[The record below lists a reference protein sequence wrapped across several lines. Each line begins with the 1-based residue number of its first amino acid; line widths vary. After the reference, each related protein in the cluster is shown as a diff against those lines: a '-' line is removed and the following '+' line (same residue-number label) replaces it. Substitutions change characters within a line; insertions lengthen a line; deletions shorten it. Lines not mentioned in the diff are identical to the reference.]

1 MPLPSASQASALG
14 LGTFCTPTQPGARTA
29 LPSPLETP
37 GRVNPIARFAVTRR
51 VAVAMIACAIVLLG
65 IFAIPRLP
73 IALLPSFS
81 PPVISVSVTYPNVA
95 PEQMETLVTRP
106 LENAVSRVPGIDNIE
121 STSSEGSTRVRAQ
134 FHFGVNIDT
143 AAINVQNQVDRIRGQ
158 LPNDPTLQAPQIN
171 KFDPNS
177 LPVVTAFVTDSGR
190 TQRDLNDLFT
200 NYLAD
205 EFSAVTGVGSVTV
218 NASQT
223 RAIMVEPDAGLL
235 AAYGLTPDALV
246 ARIKAENVNLPAGVV
261 QIAQNEY
268 QIQTAALYQNER
280 EIANTVITTKNGAPV
295 FVRDVA
301 KVTDSISEQ
310 RTFTRLNGQPALSF
324 SVTAQ
329 PDANVVGTA
338 NDVYQKIAEIQKRYP
353 SMHIGVIFDQRGFI
367 VDAINALEHTAIYGA
382 VLAVLIILLFLHS
395 WRSTM
400 IVAVSLPISV
410 LGTLFAAYL
419 FGYSLNTM
427 TLGGL
432 ALAVGLIVDDAIVVI
447 ENIYRHYMS
456 GETIVQA
463 AQSAVTQIFS
473 AVLASSITVIT
484 VFVPLVLIP
493 GLQGLLF
500 TPFAVMVMCAVGISL
515 LVALTT
521 VPMLA
526 TRLWSKQRPQTNGAP
541 KSRYAKFS
549 AAFDRGYEK
558 FADRYQRLLRWSLSH
573 PGPVFATAAIIFFVT
588 LAALK
593 FGVVATEL
601 FPPTN
606 SRFVSFTLR
615 MPTGTALGIMDTV
628 TKDVERRFR
637 NDARVVDI
645 AAAVGS
651 GGGGGSS
658 RVQTN
663 QSQLQITLRPGTG
676 SAEAGTFVTMW
687 QSGLTG
693 MRARG
698 GGGGGGRVTPERR
711 AQMRKLMGAPIVGLQ
726 AFGRTTDIVSRILS
740 QGQNELSIMIYGPDL
755 ATLDRIAHSALPALA
770 EIPGISAPDV
780 ASTQA
785 QPQLNVQID
794 RVRAASLGLS
804 TTQISQAIDTS
815 TSGSIAS
822 YLQISGTQVPIIV
835 QLPAAQRRSYQS
847 VADLSLSIPGGTNSG
862 SSLIS
867 TSTAIPGQNYTL
879 QTIPLSSVASV
890 KVGSGPSETTRM
902 NKQRESE
909 ITAGLNGGALGD
921 VTAAA
926 QKVMDGVTM
935 PSGYYWGFGPG
946 STQQSTAFNSLGL
959 IVILAILLI
968 YMLLA
973 AQFESLL
980 HPLVIIMAVPLSLAG
995 VVLALVITHRSFGL
1009 TAFIGVLMLVGIV
1022 VKNAILVVEFTN
1034 QLRHDGMAAREAL
1047 LQAAPLRLR
1056 PILMTTLATVGGMTP
1071 LALGLEVGSSSQAPL
1086 GTVVIGGLIC
1096 STLLSLIVIP
1106 TLYLW
1111 VAEHIEPRF
1120 APTAPAS
1127 RPGGADLP
1135 VRATLPV

>member
-1 MPLPSASQASALG
+1 
-14 LGTFCTPTQPGARTA
+14 
-29 LPSPLETP
+29 
-37 GRVNPIARFAVTRR
+37 
-51 VAVAMIACAIVLLG
+51 MIACAIVLLG
-65 IFAIPRLP
+65 VFAIPRLP

-81 PPVISVSVTYPNVA
+81 PPVISVNVSYPNVA

-121 STSSEGSTRVRAQ
+121 STSSEGSSRVRAQ
-134 FHFGVNIDT
+134 FHFGVNIDI
-143 AAINVQNQVDRIRGQ
+143 AAVNVQNQVDRIRSQ

-205 EFSAVTGVGSVTV
+205 EFSAVTGVGSVSV

-246 ARIKAENVNLPAGVV
+246 SRIKSENVNLPAGVV

-268 QIQTAALYQNER
+268 QIQTAALYRNEQ
-280 EIANTVITTKNGAPV
+280 EIANTVVTTKNGAPV
-295 FVRDVA
+295 FVRDLA

-338 NDVYQKIAEIQKRYP
+338 NDVYTKIAEIQKRYP
-353 SMHIGVIFDQRGFI
+353 TMHIGVIFDQRGFI

-382 VLAVLIILLFLHS
+382 VLAVLVILLFLHS

-447 ENIYRHYMS
+447 ENIYRHYMR

-558 FADRYQRLLRWSLSH
+558 FAERYRKILTWSLGH
-573 PGPVFATAAIIFFVT
+573 PAPVFATAAIIFFVT

-601 FPPTN
+601 FPATN
-606 SRFVSFTLR
+606 SRFVTFTLR
-615 MPTGTALGIMDTV
+615 MPTGSALGVMDTI

-645 AAAVGS
+645 AASVGS
-651 GGGGGSS
+651 GGGGGGGG

-663 QSQLQITLRPGTG
+663 QSQLQITLRPGT
-676 SAEAGTFVTMW
+676 SSTDAGAFVTMW

-693 MRARG
+693 MRARRPAGSG
-698 GGGGGGRVTPERR
+698 GGGGTVTPERR

-835 QLPAAQRRSYQS
+835 QLPANQRRSYQS
-847 VADLSLSIPGGTNSG
+847 VAGLSLSIPGGTNSG
-862 SSLIS
+862 SALIS
-867 TSTAIPGQNYTL
+867 SSTATPGQNYTL

-890 KVGSGPSETTRM
+890 TVGSGPSETTRM

-926 QKVMDGVTM
+926 QKVMDRVTM

-1034 QLRHDGMAAREAL
+1034 QLRHEGAGAREAL

-1056 PILMTTLATVGGMTP
+1056 PILMTTLATIGGMTP
-1071 LALGLEVGSSSQAPL
+1071 LALGLEAGSSSQAPL

-1120 APTAPAS
+1120 SSAAPA
-1127 RPGGADLP
+1127 PKTTVGDQP

>member
-1 MPLPSASQASALG
+1 LPRPEE
-14 LGTFCTPTQPGARTA
+14 TTART
-29 LPSPLETP
+29 
-37 GRVNPIARFAVTRR
+37 NPIARFAVSRR
-51 VAVAMIACAIVLLG
+51 IAVLMMACAIVLLG
-65 IFAIPRLP
+65 VFAIPRLP

-81 PPVISVSVTYPNVA
+81 PPVISVNVTYPNVA

-106 LENAVSRVPGIDNIE
+106 IENAVSRVPGIDNIE
-121 STSSEGSTRVRAQ
+121 STSAEGSTRVRAQ
-134 FHFGVNIDT
+134 FHYGVNIDI
-143 AAINVQNQVDRIRGQ
+143 AAVNVQNQVDRIRGQ
-158 LPNDPTLQAPQIN
+158 LPNDPTLQTPQIN

-177 LPVVTAFVTDSGR
+177 LPIVTAFVTDSR
-190 TQRDLNDLFT
+190 RSQRDLNDLFT
-200 NYLAD
+200 NQLAD
-205 EFSAVTGVGSVTV
+205 QFSAVTGVGSVTV

-223 RAIMVEPDAGLL
+223 RAIMVQPDAGLL
-235 AAYGLTPDALV
+235 AGYGLTADELV
-246 ARIKAENVNLPAGVV
+246 SRIKAENVNLPAGVA

-268 QIQTAALYQNER
+268 QIQTAALYQNAQ
-280 EIANTVITTKNGAPV
+280 EIANTIVTTRNGAPV

-324 SVTAQ
+324 SVTPQ
-329 PDANVVGTA
+329 PDANVVATA
-338 NDVYQKIAEIQKRYP
+338 NDVYSKINEIKKRYP
-353 SMHIGVIFDQRGFI
+353 SMQIGVIFDQRSFI

-395 WRSTM
+395 WRSTL
-400 IVAVSLPISV
+400 IVAISLPISV
-410 LGTLFAAYL
+410 LGTLFAAYIL
-419 FGYSLNTM
+419 GYSLNTM

-432 ALAVGLIVDDAIVVI
+432 ALAVGLIVDDAIVVL
-447 ENIYRHYMS
+447 ENIYRHYMR
-456 GETIVQA
+456 GETILEA
-463 AQSAVTQIFS
+463 TQSAVTQIFS

-500 TPFAVMVMCAVGISL
+500 TPFAVMVMVAVGISL
-515 LVALTT
+515 LVAVTT

-526 TRLWSKQRPQTNGAP
+526 TRLWGKQRPHTNGGP
-541 KSRYAKFS
+541 KNAYARFS
-549 AAFDRGYEK
+549 AAFDRGYER
-558 FADRYQRLLRWSLSH
+558 FSDRYKNFLRWALDH
-573 PGPVFATAAIIFFVT
+573 PAPVFATAAVIFFLTVG
-588 LAALK
+588 AIK

-615 MPTGTALGIMDTV
+615 MPTGTALNIMDGV
-628 TKDVERRFR
+628 TKDVEKRFH
-637 NDARVVDI
+637 NDARVVDV
-645 AAAVGS
+645 AASVGS
-651 GGGGGSS
+651 GGGGGGGQ
-658 RVQTN
+658 VQTN
-663 QSQLQITLRPGTG
+663 QAQIQLTLKPGTS
-676 SAEAGTFVTMW
+676 SADAGRFVTMW

-698 GGGGGGRVTPERR
+698 AGGGGGGGTVTPERR

-726 AFGRTTDIVSRILS
+726 VFGRTTDIVSRILS

-755 ATLDRIAHSALPALA
+755 ATLDKIARGALPALSV
-770 EIPGISAPDV
+770 IPGISAPDV

-794 RVRAASLGLS
+794 RVRAAELGFS
-804 TTQISQAIDTS
+804 TTQISQAIDTA

-822 YLQISGTQVPIIV
+822 YLQINGTQVPIIV
-835 QLPAAQRRSYQS
+835 QLPANERRSYQS
-847 VADLSLSIPGGTNSG
+847 VAGLALSIPGPGTG
-862 SSLIS
+862 ASLIS
-867 TSTAIPGQNYTL
+867 TSTATPGENYTL
-879 QTIPLSSVASV
+879 QTIPLASVASV
-890 KVGSGPSETTRM
+890 TIGSGPSQTTRM
-902 NKQRESE
+902 NKQRETE

-926 QKVMDGVTM
+926 QRIMDQVTM

-946 STQQSTAFNSLGL
+946 STQQSSTFSSLGL
-959 IVILAILLI
+959 IVVLAILLI

-980 HPLVIIMAVPLSLAG
+980 HPLVIMTGVPLSLAG
-995 VVLALVITHRSFGL
+995 VVLALVLTHRSFGL

-1034 QLRHDGMAAREAL
+1034 QLRHEGRSAREAL
-1047 LQAAPLRLR
+1047 LTAAPLRLR

-1086 GTVVIGGLIC
+1086 GTVVIGGLLC

-1111 VAEHIEPRF
+1111 VSEHIEPRF
-1120 APTAPAS
+1120 EPH
-1127 RPGGADLP
+1127 GP
-1135 VRATLPV
+1135 VMEEKRITVPQTEGVAG